1 MSSAH
6 EATGLLQSVVIALQ
20 GRLRRPDLY
29 FGFNEAQLTA
39 IIPVSSYWLTATFY
53 ELLEYFDILAQYRL
67 QPTEEERRRNVPS
80 RAHVIKTVLTLH
92 AYQLLLGF
100 AVDWLEI
107 GEAGDETAARW
118 AKHILSYYP
127 PHHPS
132 IESWHASILLQRIIP
147 IVIYGAFLL
156 GRQILALAVID
167 TWVFWFHFTAH
178 KVQWIYRNIHSIH
191 HELYTPYAYGALYNS
206 IIESFFSDILSC
218 VLAQTIVGLSN
229 REAIFLFTFATMKQV
244 DDHSGYSLPWSPF
257 AIYGRLTGAHG
268 VYHGIHHQKWGMK
281 SNMENYFTFW
291 DRLMAT
297 KYLGTRTLHSPPS
310 QAEVDSWPSQR
321 KAEYLAQLKE
331 QKSQ

>member
-6 EATGLLQSVVIALQ
+6 EATGLLQSVVISLQ
-20 GRLRRPDLY
+20 DRLRRPDLY

-53 ELLEYFDILAQYRL
+53 EFLEYFDILAQYRL

-118 AKHILSYYP
+118 AKRILSYYP

-167 TWVFWFHFTAH
+167 TWVFWFHYTAH
-178 KVQWIYRNIHSIH
+178 KVQWIYREHISYP
-191 HELYTPYAYGALYNS
+191 LLPRLPLLKLTSRKFKVTFTRSTTSYTPPTHMAPYTTASLKA
-206 IIESFFSDILSC
+206 SFRTSCRVSWHRRLS
-218 VLAQTIVGLSN
+218 A
-229 REAIFLFTFATMKQV
+229 
-244 DDHSGYSLPWSPF
+244 
-257 AIYGRLTGAHG
+257 
-268 VYHGIHHQKWGMK
+268 
-281 SNMENYFTFW
+281 
-291 DRLMAT
+291 
-297 KYLGTRTLHSPPS
+297 
-310 QAEVDSWPSQR
+310 
-321 KAEYLAQLKE
+321 
-331 QKSQ
+331 